1 MVFFFHFFSLLLVLL
16 CSKKG
21 IGDGCEE
28 PTHMHIQFKE
38 EVGKAIEQDELEF
51 N

>member
-1 MVFFFHFFSLLLVLL
+1 LVFL

-38 EVGKAIEQDELEF
+38 EVGKAIKQDESKF